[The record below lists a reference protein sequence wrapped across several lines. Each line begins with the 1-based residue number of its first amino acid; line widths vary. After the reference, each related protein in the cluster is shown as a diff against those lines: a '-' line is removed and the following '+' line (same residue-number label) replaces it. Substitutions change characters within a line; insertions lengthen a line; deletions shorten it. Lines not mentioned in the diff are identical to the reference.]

1 MSVRHSPNVDKTQRL
16 ILRNQFLIL
25 AKLDP
30 DNAEGYEEHAT
41 VLGHGYAFLYDD
53 IFTEIYDETSVA
65 DGTFVADVLDMY
77 TLFDSSPAYKS
88 KAVQAEYLH
97 KFLGFDGNHESK
109 LLSLTEHFF
118 KTDKW
123 PSIKLHQGRD
133 GFNSHSPM
141 RENYTLML
149 AKLKQIGVRELTEKH
164 ILDIIAAGKIGDRQ
178 EGARS

>member
-1 MSVRHSPNVDKTQRL
+1 MDKTQRL

-30 DNAEGYEEHAT
+30 ENAEAYEEHAT
-41 VLGHGYAFLYDD
+41 VLGNGYAFLYNDV
-53 IFTEIYDETSVA
+53 FREIYDETSEA
-65 DGTFVADVLDMY
+65 DGTFIANVLDMY
-77 TLFDSSPAYKS
+77 VLFDCSPAFKS

-97 KFLGFDGNHESK
+97 KFMGFDGNHESK

-123 PSIKLHQGRD
+123 SSIKSHGGRD

-141 RENYTLML
+141 RGTYTLML
-149 AKLKQIGVRELTEKH
+149 AKFRQIGERDLTERH
-164 ILDIIAAGKIGDRQ
+164 ILDIIAAGKIDDRQ
-178 EGARS
+178 QGGAS